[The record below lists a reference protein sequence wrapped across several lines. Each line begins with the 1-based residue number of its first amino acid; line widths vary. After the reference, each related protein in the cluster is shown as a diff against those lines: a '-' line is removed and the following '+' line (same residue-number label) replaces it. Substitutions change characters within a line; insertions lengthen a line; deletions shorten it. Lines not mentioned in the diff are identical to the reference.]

1 MSVNISKQH
10 GAVIQ
15 FEHYFSR
22 RQQDYWRGSA
32 LLLLTIGTGLLFV
45 DKTIAPI
52 VDEQILIGVL
62 CLILATYVDL
72 LVLRLFSNATYY
84 AGLFSTTGS
93 GNYQEH
99 GLTYDA
105 MVVLSAGKHDLTK
118 AFLESSFGQHIYV
131 RAELSEAVVTTWLTG
146 ERHPVK
152 AAVVSLSAGR
162 ATSLIDIV
170 QAILT
175 HDVAFA
181 QFLEHHGV
189 THDTLLGAAHLVLGH
204 YYQTKR
210 LERWW
215 SRDQLSRR
223 GSLGRELTLGAWR
236 EYVPYTEPVAI
247 NTETPNEF
255 EQHYLN
261 FLHTILQSRRDSNI
275 LLVAP
280 DRDWNRVLLEKL
292 QHTFVTGT
300 ALGSIN
306 TMSVMTVD
314 HDSLL
319 FENTTTVSVE
329 AALRSILTEASLAGN
344 MVLVLPDLEQVAARY
359 ASKGVLFTHILE
371 EFLTADRL
379 HVIITST
386 TEAYPLIKRTELAL
400 IKRCEEVVVEALTEE
415 TLLRYLTHHIYS
427 IEAKT
432 KTIFSY
438 HALTAIAKTVYA
450 YDVPLGARVQEIATT
465 IAQEYFGQALI
476 THDMAER
483 SLGTLLDLPVGPL
496 TQNERDILLSIERIM
511 QQEVVGQDRAIHAIG
526 IALRRMRAALVDT
539 KRPLATFLFLGPSGV
554 GKTETAK
561 TLAKVYFGSADAL
574 LRFDMSEFADGEGLS
589 RLIGSETTSSLLE
602 DKLLGHPRGLILL
615 DEFEKSHPDVQE
627 LFLQILDEG
636 QMTTYGGTML
646 HFRQHIIIATSN
658 AGSQLIA
665 RTKDKRAESP
675 TLDSDVIAHIIQTR
689 ALAPEL
695 IGRFGDVIL
704 FDALTPTDE
713 VTIANQLIAALG
725 HKIRERGFTL
735 VVQDGVGETIVEQY
749 HNSQFGARPIRH
761 AIEHILE
768 DIIATRII
776 RGDAK
781 PGDSITISRDD
792 LPRSTRN

>member
-10 GAVIQ
+10 TAVIQ
-15 FEHYFSR
+15 FERYFSR

-45 DKTIAPI
+45 NKTITPM

-105 MVVLSAGKHDLTK
+105 MVVLSAGEDDLTK

-131 RAELSEAVVTTWLTG
+131 RAELSEAVVKTWLTS
-146 ERHPVK
+146 ERHPIK
-152 AAVVSLSAGR
+152 AAVVSLSNGR
-162 ATSLIDIV
+162 ATSLIDVV
-170 QAILT
+170 QGILT
-175 HDVAFA
+175 HDAAFA

-247 NTETPNEF
+247 NTEAPNEF

-280 DRDWNRVLLEKL
+280 DRDWNRVILEKL

-306 TMSVMTVD
+306 TMSVMMLD
-314 HDSLL
+314 HDALL
-319 FENTTTVSVE
+319 FENNTTVSVE

-344 MVLVLPDLEQVAARY
+344 MVVVLPDLEQVAARY
-359 ASKGVLFTHILE
+359 AAKGVLFTHILE

-386 TEAYPLIKRTELAL
+386 TEAYPTLKRTELAL

-427 IEAKT
+427 IETKT
-432 KTIFSY
+432 KTVFSY
-438 HALTAIAKTVYA
+438 HALTSIAKTVYA
-450 YDVPLGARVQEIATT
+450 YDVPLGARVEEIATT

-539 KRPLATFLFLGPSGV
+539 KRPLASFLFLGPSGV

-561 TLAKVYFGSADAL
+561 TLSKVYFGSADAL
-574 LRFDMSEFADGEGLS
+574 LRFDMSEFADKEGLP
-589 RLIGSETTSSLLE
+589 RLLGSETTSSLLE
-602 DKLLGHPRGLILL
+602 DRLMQHPRGLILL

-636 QMTTYGGTML
+636 QVSTYSGTVL
-646 HFRQHIIIATSN
+646 HFRQYIIIATSN
-658 AGSQLIA
+658 AGSTLIA

-725 HKIRERGFTL
+725 HKIRERGFVL
-735 VVQDGVGETIVEQY
+735 AVQDGVGEIIVEQY

-761 AIEHILE
+761 AIEHVLE

-781 PGDSITISRDD
+781 PGDTITISHED

>member
-1 MSVNISKQH
+1 MSVSISKQH
-10 GAVIQ
+10 KAVIQ
-15 FEHYFSR
+15 FEQYFSR

-32 LLLLTIGTGLLFV
+32 LLLLTLGIGLLFV
-45 DKTIAPI
+45 DGTVADI

-62 CLILATYVDL
+62 CLVLATYVDL

-105 MVVLSAGKHDLTK
+105 MVVLSAGQHDLTK

-131 RAELSEAVVTTWLTG
+131 RAELSEGVVKAWLTS

-152 AAVVSLSAGR
+152 AAVVSLSVGR
-162 ATSLIDIV
+162 ATSLIDVV

-175 HDVAFA
+175 HDVAFLR
-181 QFLEHHGV
+181 FLEHHGV

-359 ASKGVLFTHILE
+359 AAKGVLFTHILE

-386 TEAYPLIKRTELAL
+386 TEAYPVIKRTELAL

-427 IEAKT
+427 IEAKN
-432 KTIFSY
+432 KTVFSY

-450 YDVPLGARVQEIATT
+450 YDVPLGARVQEIAAT
-465 IAQEYFGQALI
+465 IAKEYFGQALI

-511 QQEVVGQDRAIHAIG
+511 QQEVVGQDRAIHAVG

-539 KRPLATFLFLGPSGV
+539 KRPLASFLFLGPSGV

-561 TLAKVYFGSADAL
+561 TLAKVYFGNADAL
-574 LRFDMSEFADGEGLS
+574 LRFDMSEFADGEGLP

-602 DKLLGHPRGLILL
+602 DRLLQHPRGLILL

-636 QMTTYGGTML
+636 QVHTYSGTVL
-646 HFRQHIIIATSN
+646 HFRQYIIIATSN

-675 TLDSDVIAHIIQTR
+675 ILDSDVIAHIIQTR

-695 IGRFGDVIL
+695 IGRFGDIIL
-704 FDALTPTDE
+704 FDALTFADE
-713 VTIANQLIAALG
+713 VTIANQLIATLG
-725 HKIRERGFTL
+725 HRILERGFIL
-735 VVQDGVGETIVEQY
+735 AVQDGVGETIVEQY

-781 PGDSITISRDD
+781 PGDTITISRED